1 MKRITSYL
9 LFLFLTFISATAQ
22 QHGTLPHQLTP
33 QERSLMPQYL
43 EQVRNSGNRSGI
55 TTPPASPVRTAAEWE
70 EADALCITWTSYTQ
84 ILREIVRYAKEECTV
99 YIICS
104 NPATVQSYL
113 TAGGVTVDASI
124 VFITAPYNSIWMR
137 DYGPEAG
144 YTNDVDSLI
153 INDWIY
159 NRPRPQDDV
168 LPEVIA
174 TQAGVPMY
182 EMTQPPYDVV
192 HTGGNFMCDG
202 LGTGFSSE
210 LVLQENPDKTEA
222 QIDNIMQQ
230 FMGIDR
236 YIKMP
241 VLPYD
246 GIHHIDMHMKLLD
259 EETLLVGQYPD
270 GISDGPQIAANIA
283 EVVNNYQTAFGNQYK
298 VVYVPMP
305 PDAGGDYPSSG
316 GDYRTFTN
324 SIFINKTILVP
335 IYEEQYDTT
344 ALRIYQEQL
353 PGYNVVGIDCN
364 AIIPASGALHCITK
378 LVYAHDPL
386 LIAHPRLR
394 DTYFVEDR
402 QVMARI
408 QHRSG
413 IASATLYWS
422 TSVTDPPLPYELP
435 MTLTDPANN
444 IWTATIP
451 AQPAGAVVTYYI
463 EAAANSG
470 KTQVRPITA
479 PEGMYSYKVME
490 VTQAPT
496 ISFTASQ
503 TQVCPDV
510 PVQFTD
516 ASTPAVTSWLWS
528 FPGGT
533 PATSTVANPTVT
545 YASPGTYNATL
556 TATNAVG
563 SATYT
568 MTAAVTVQSYTGVA
582 PYTENFTGG
591 IPAAITITNTNADAI
606 TWVLATGVPC
616 NGSSLKITNFDNSS
630 TGATDVVN
638 TSIDLAGYTNA
649 SLSFDVA
656 YAPYN
661 TTYFDRLQV
670 VIERCGTA
678 DVTVYDK
685 SGTTLATAP
694 ATTSAFTPSGCS
706 QWRTETVNLSG
717 FEGEVIR
724 IKFINISGYG
734 NNLYLDNISVQATY
748 APPVPVKVKAL
759 LQGPFVPALGNMNT
773 GLTAAG
779 LLPLNQ
785 PFNRAPWNYAGSES
799 IANAAQIPAGAT
811 DWVLVELR
819 NGTNPNEVLAQRAAI
834 LLNNGVIRNATGSAT
849 DAVTFTGIAS
859 GSNYFIS
866 VKHRNHVPVM
876 SATPVQLPNAT
887 AYDFTASAAAA
898 ANTGQMVQVA
908 AGKYALWAGDFDGNG
923 VVSVHDFNYY
933 TPQVNPALQYADGD
947 LNLDGQVNSNDFDIY
962 RNNCT
967 KIGVTPIRY

>member
-1 MKRITSYL
+1 
-9 LFLFLTFISATAQ
+9 
-22 QHGTLPHQLTP
+22 
-33 QERSLMPQYL
+33 
-43 EQVRNSGNRSGI
+43 
-55 TTPPASPVRTAAEWE
+55 
-70 EADALCITWTSYTQ
+70 
-84 ILREIVRYAKEECTV
+84 
-99 YIICS
+99 
-104 NPATVQSYL
+104 
-113 TAGGVTVDASI
+113 
-124 VFITAPYNSIWMR
+124 
-137 DYGPEAG
+137 
-144 YTNDVDSLI
+144 
-153 INDWIY
+153 
-159 NRPRPQDDV
+159 
-168 LPEVIA
+168 
-174 TQAGVPMY
+174 
-182 EMTQPPYDVV
+182 
-192 HTGGNFMCDG
+192 
-202 LGTGFSSE
+202 
-210 LVLQENPDKTEA
+210 
-222 QIDNIMQQ
+222 
-230 FMGIDR
+230 
-236 YIKMP
+236 
-241 VLPYD
+241 
-246 GIHHIDMHMKLLD
+246 
-259 EETLLVGQYPD
+259 
-270 GISDGPQIAANIA
+270 
-283 EVVNNYQTAFGNQYK
+283 
-298 VVYVPMP
+298 
-305 PDAGGDYPSSG
+305 
-316 GDYRTFTN
+316 
-324 SIFINKTILVP
+324 
-335 IYEEQYDTT
+335 
-344 ALRIYQEQL
+344 
-353 PGYNVVGIDCN
+353 
-364 AIIPASGALHCITK
+364 LHCITK